1 MKRLFADVGKSLKL
15 FNCDSTEIGGFFLD
29 ASSGSWPKDKFCMAY
44 DDRFTTDDTSSY
56 VIRVDLY
63 NYQAWRGPGSGHVG
77 LAFNMLD
84 TDNYEGLYIR

>member
-1 MKRLFADVGKSLKL
+1 M
-15 FNCDSTEIGGFFLD
+15 D
-29 ASSGSWPKDKFCMAY
+29 ASSGSWPKDKYCMAY

-56 VIRVDLY
+56 VISVDLY
-63 NYQAWRGPGSGHVG
+63 NYQAWQGPGSGHVG